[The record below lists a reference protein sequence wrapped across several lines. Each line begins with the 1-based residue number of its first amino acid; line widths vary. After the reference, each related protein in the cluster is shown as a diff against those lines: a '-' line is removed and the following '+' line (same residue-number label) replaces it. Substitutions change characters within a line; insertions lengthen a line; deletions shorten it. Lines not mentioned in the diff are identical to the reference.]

1 MAFIARITAVVSEI
15 DGWKIHSEVI
25 TIHMTDDW
33 FCKYKPVVGDYLT
46 HNDDGYYAVIPLQ
59 AYNAVRQF
67 YHV

>member
-46 HNDDGYYAVIPLQ
+46 RNDDGYYAVIPLQ

>member
-1 MAFIARITAVVSEI
+1 MAFITRITAVVSEI
-15 DGWKIHSEVI
+15 DGWKIHSEVT

-33 FCKYKPVVGDYLT
+33 YCKYKPVVGDYLT